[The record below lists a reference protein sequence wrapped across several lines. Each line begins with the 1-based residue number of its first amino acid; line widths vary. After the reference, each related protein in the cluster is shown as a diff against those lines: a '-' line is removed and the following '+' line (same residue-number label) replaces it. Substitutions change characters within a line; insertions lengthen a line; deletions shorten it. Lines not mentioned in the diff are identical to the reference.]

1 MNIETRDRVASEYF
15 EREHLANIWGHSSG
29 SLKMMFGPQLDGW
42 IYWSKRGLISISKVK
57 GTTQNWVQPYDFNAE
72 NPPRIR
78 NLLIGCVVDF
88 GSEISVSVP
97 KKKAAD
103 LVAAYNHKNFMR
115 AISNSFE
122 ESPKLRKKTSTGKRK
137 KSAKKSTSRKKTA
150 VKKGKKKVVK
160 KKTVKKK
167 GVKKSRKR

>member
-15 EREHLANIWGHSSG
+15 EREHLANIWGHSAG
-29 SLKMMFGPQLDGW
+29 TLKMTFGSQFDGW

-57 GTTQNWVQPYDFNAE
+57 GTTQSWVQPYDFNNE

-78 NLLIGCVVDF
+78 NLFIGCVVDF

-122 ESPKLRKKTSTGKRK
+122 ESPKVRKKTSSSKKRK
-137 KSAKKSTSRKKTA
+137 TAKKSNAQKKTA
-150 VKKGKKKVVK
+150 KKKIKKKVIEK
-160 KKTVKKK
+160 KKVNKKV
-167 GVKKSRKR
+167 VKKSRKR

>member
-15 EREHLANIWGHSSG
+15 EREHLANIWGHSAG
-29 SLKMMFGPQLDGW
+29 TLKMTFGSQFDGW

-57 GTTQNWVQPYDFNAE
+57 GTTQSWVQPYDFNNE

-78 NLLIGCVVDF
+78 NLFVGCVVDF
-88 GSEISVSVP
+88 GSEVSVSVP

-115 AISNSFE
+115 SISDSFE
-122 ESPKLRKKTSTGKRK
+122 ESPKVRKKASTRK
-137 KSAKKSTSRKKTA
+137 KKKSVKKSSVRKKTA
-150 VKKGKKKVVK
+150 KKKVNKKVVK
-160 KKTVKKK
+160 KKAT
-167 GVKKSRKR
+167 KKSRKR

>member
-42 IYWSKRGLISISKVK
+42 VYWSKRGLISISKVK

-78 NLLIGCVVDF
+78 NLFIGCVVDF
-88 GSEISVSVP
+88 GSEISVSLP
-97 KKKAAD
+97 KKKADD

-115 AISNSFE
+115 AISNSFL
-122 ESPKLRKKTSTGKRK
+122 ESPKVRKKTSTSKKR
-137 KSAKKSTSRKKTA
+137 KSAKKSPIRVKTA
-150 VKKGKKKVVK
+150 KKKVKKKVVNKKTAK
-160 KKTVKKK
+160 KKI
-167 GVKKSRKR
+167 VKKSRKR

>member
-15 EREHLANIWGHSSG
+15 EREHLANIWGHSAG
-29 SLKMMFGPQLDGW
+29 TLKMTFGSQFDGW

-57 GTTQNWVQPYDFNAE
+57 GTTQSWVQPYDFNAE

-78 NLLIGCVVDF
+78 NLFVGCVVDF

-115 AISNSFE
+115 AISNSFG
-122 ESPKLRKKTSTGKRK
+122 ESPKVRKKTSTGKKK
-137 KSAKKSTSRKKTA
+137 KSAKKSTARKKTA
-150 VKKGKKKVVK
+150 AKKGKKKSTKKIVK
-160 KKTVKKK
+160 KKIA
-167 GVKKSRKR
+167 KKSRKR